1 MDILP
6 YIGIVICLAFSAFF
20 SGSEI
25 AYASAN
31 KVRLKKAAE
40 VGNKRAKTAYY
51 ISEHFDDA
59 LTTILIGNNL
69 VNIAASSISTVIA
82 ISLMGESGT
91 IVATIV
97 MTIIILTFGEIAPKI
112 IAKQQ
117 CDKFVLLVSFPL
129 RFLIYILKP
138 VIVVVVGFVNF
149 VSKLWKK
156 DYNNEPSITE
166 EELVSIIESV
176 EEEGVIDS
184 ERSDLLQ
191 SALEFSDISVEEI
204 LTPRTDMMAI
214 NINDSMDSIIET
226 VLESPYSRIPVYDDS
241 IDNII
246 GILHMGRF
254 FRKLVDNKEIDIRS
268 ILIDACFVHKT
279 MKLPDLFDELKDRRL
294 QMAIVTDE
302 YGGTMGCITM
312 EDILEELVGDIW
324 DEADEIVNDFKIIDE
339 NTYEVS
345 GDLSLRDFFDYVD
358 IDDRDFESDYSTVG
372 GWAMEMIDDIP
383 SIGDTFKYKNLTIK
397 VIELDGMRVTKLAV
411 FVEKEEEESNV
422 V

>member
-6 YIGIVICLAFSAFF
+6 CLGIIVCIAFSAFF

-25 AYASAN
+25 AFASAN
-31 KVRLKKAAE
+31 KGRLKKASE
-40 VGNKRAKTAYY
+40 SGNTRAKIALY

-82 ISLMGESGT
+82 INLMGETGT
-91 IVATIV
+91 IAATIV
-97 MTIIILTFGEIAPKI
+97 MTIIILTFGEITPKI

-117 CDKFVLLVSFPL
+117 CDKFVILVSYPL
-129 RFLIYILKP
+129 RFLMYILKP
-138 VIVVVVGFVNF
+138 VILIIVAIVNL
-149 VSKLWKK
+149 VSGLWKK
-156 DYNNEPSITE
+156 DNQNEPSVTE

-176 EEEGVIDS
+176 EDEGIIDK

-204 LTPRTDMMAI
+204 LTPRTDMIAI
-214 NINDSMDSIIET
+214 DVNDDMDSIIET
-226 VLESPYSRIPVYDDS
+226 VLESPYSRIPVYEDS

-246 GILHMGRF
+246 GVLHLGRF
-254 FRKLVDNKEIDIRS
+254 LRKLADNKEVDIRS
-268 ILIDACFVHKT
+268 ILIDICFVHKT
-279 MKLPDLFDELKDRRL
+279 MKLPDIFDELKNRRL

-324 DEADEIVNDFKIIDE
+324 DETDEIVNEFKVTGE

-358 IDDRDFESDYSTVG
+358 LDDRDFESDYSTVG
-372 GWAMEMIDDIP
+372 GWAIEMIDDIP
-383 SIGDTFKYKNLTIK
+383 NIGDTFKYKNLTIK
-397 VIELDGMRVTKLAV
+397 VTALDGVRVTGLSID
-411 FVEKEEEESNV
+411 VEQEGKAKHV

>member
-138 VIVVVVGFVNF
+138 VIVVVVGFVNL

-156 DYNNEPSITE
+156 DNNNEPSITE

-383 SIGDTFKYKNLTIK
+383 SIGDIFKYKNLTIK

-411 FVEKEEEESNV
+411 FAEKE
-422 V
+422 

>member
-1 MDILP
+1 MDISP

-31 KVRLKKAAE
+31 KVRLKIAAE
-40 VGNKRAKTAYY
+40 TGNKRAKIAHY

-97 MTIIILTFGEIAPKI
+97 MTIIILTLGEITPKI

-117 CDKFVLLVSFPL
+117 CDKFVLLVSYPL
-129 RFLIYILKP
+129 RFLMYVLKP
-138 VIVVVVGFVNF
+138 IIVVVVGFVNLI
-149 VSKLWKK
+149 SKLWKS
-156 DYNNEPSITE
+156 DNINEPSVTE

-176 EEEGVIDS
+176 EEEGVIDR

-191 SALEFSDISVEEI
+191 SALEFSDITVEEI
-204 LTPRTDMMAI
+204 LTPRTDMVAI
-214 NINDSMDSIIET
+214 DINDSMDAIIET
-226 VLESPYSRIPVYDDS
+226 ALESPYSRIPVYEDS

-246 GILHMGRF
+246 GILHLGRF
-254 FRKLVDNKEIDIRS
+254 LRKLADNKEIDIRS
-268 ILIDACFVHKT
+268 ILIDARFVHKT
-279 MKLPDLFDELKDRRL
+279 MKLPDLFDELKNRRL

-324 DEADEIVNDFKIIDE
+324 DEADEIVNEFRITGE

-372 GWAMEMIDDIP
+372 GWAIEMIDDLP
-383 SIGDTFKYKNLTIK
+383 SIGDTFKYKNLTIR
-397 VIELDGMRVTKLAV
+397 VIALDGLRVTKLSV
-411 FVEKEEEESNV
+411 FVA
-422 V
+422 

>member
-25 AYASAN
+25 AFASAN

-138 VIVVVVGFVNF
+138 VIVVVVGFVNL

-156 DYNNEPSITE
+156 DNNNEPSITE

>member
-138 VIVVVVGFVNF
+138 VIVVVVGFVNL

-156 DYNNEPSITE
+156 DNNNEPSITE

>member
-1 MDILP
+1 MDISP

-31 KVRLKKAAE
+31 KVRLKIAAE
-40 VGNKRAKTAYY
+40 TGNKRAKIAHY

-97 MTIIILTFGEIAPKI
+97 MTIIILTFGEITPKI

-117 CDKFVLLVSFPL
+117 CDKFVLLVSYPL
-129 RFLIYILKP
+129 RLLMYILKP
-138 VIVVVVGFVNF
+138 IIVVVVGLVNL

-156 DYNNEPSITE
+156 DSINEPSVTE

-176 EEEGVIDS
+176 EEEGVIDR

-191 SALEFSDISVEEI
+191 SALEFSDITVGEI
-204 LTPRTDMMAI
+204 LTPRTDMVAI
-214 NINDSMDSIIET
+214 DINDSMDAIIET
-226 VLESPYSRIPVYDDS
+226 ALESPYSRIPVYEDS

-246 GILHMGRF
+246 GILHLGRF
-254 FRKLVDNKEIDIRS
+254 LRKLADNKEIDIRS
-268 ILIDACFVHKT
+268 ILIDARFVHKT
-279 MKLPDLFDELKDRRL
+279 MKLPDLFDELKNRRL

-324 DEADEIVNDFKIIDE
+324 DEADEIVNEFRITGE

-372 GWAMEMIDDIP
+372 GWAIEMIDDLP
-383 SIGDTFKYKNLTIK
+383 SIGDTFKYKNLTIR
-397 VIELDGMRVTKLAV
+397 VIALDGLRVTKLSV
-411 FVEKEEEESNV
+411 FVA
-422 V
+422 

>member
-138 VIVVVVGFVNF
+138 VIVVVVGFVNL

-156 DYNNEPSITE
+156 DNNNEPSITE

-422 V
+422 I

>member
-6 YIGIVICLAFSAFF
+6 YIGIVICIAFSAFF

-138 VIVVVVGFVNF
+138 VIVVVVGFVNL

-156 DYNNEPSITE
+156 DNNNEPSITE

>member
-1 MDILP
+1 MDISP

-31 KVRLKKAAE
+31 KVRLKIAAE
-40 VGNKRAKTAYY
+40 TGNKRAKIAYY

-97 MTIIILTFGEIAPKI
+97 MTIIILTLGEITPKI

-117 CDKFVLLVSFPL
+117 CDKFVLLVSYPL
-129 RFLIYILKP
+129 RFLMYVLKP
-138 VIVVVVGFVNF
+138 IIVVVVGFVNLI
-149 VSKLWKK
+149 SKLWKS
-156 DYNNEPSITE
+156 DNINEPSVTE

-176 EEEGVIDS
+176 EEEGVIDR

-191 SALEFSDISVEEI
+191 SALEFSDITVEEI
-204 LTPRTDMMAI
+204 LTPRTDMVAI
-214 NINDSMDSIIET
+214 DINDSMDAIIET
-226 VLESPYSRIPVYDDS
+226 ALESPYSRIPVYEDS

-246 GILHMGRF
+246 GILHLGRF
-254 FRKLVDNKEIDIRS
+254 LRKLADNKEIDIRS
-268 ILIDACFVHKT
+268 ILIDARFVHKT
-279 MKLPDLFDELKDRRL
+279 MKLPDLFDELKNRRL

-324 DEADEIVNDFKIIDE
+324 DEADEIVNEFRITGE

-372 GWAMEMIDDIP
+372 GWAIEMIDDLP
-383 SIGDTFKYKNLTIK
+383 SIGDTFKYKNLTIR
-397 VIELDGMRVTKLAV
+397 VIALDGLRVTKLSV
-411 FVEKEEEESNV
+411 FVA
-422 V
+422 